1 MAPHLIFSLDVKPV
15 YMVTLALGFQH
26 VRIESH
32 HFPRVIISL
41 RLLPTNEGE
50 ILHASDSVSTLIIY
64 SNSFE
69 IGTKC
74 LYRNARW
81 KTVSHVKS

>member
-26 VRIESH
+26 VRIVIESH
-32 HFPRVIISL
+32 HFPRVIISA
-41 RLLPTNEGE
+41 NVGE

-74 LYRNARW
+74 LHRNARW
-81 KTVSHVKS
+81 KTVSR